1 VLIFLLIILHLY
13 KHSTK
18 LSTFFT
24 ALALISVGLVFTINK
39 RGQKFLFLNLGD
51 LNSLSIEVSFLLD
64 IFARV
69 FVLTVSIISLSV
81 FTFRFRYISPQKF
94 FGRFHVLLITFVL
107 SIILLILSSN
117 LIFILVGW
125 DGLGVSS
132 YLLVIYYGSVK
143 SYNAGML
150 TVITNRFGDVL
161 LLIRIGILLNIG
173 SWSVVFY
180 KEFLGVDSI
189 LKGLLITGSFTK
201 SAQIPFRAWLPAAM
215 AAPTPVSSLVHS
227 STLVTAGVYL
237 LFRHFLNTGCT
248 YNSHVIMFFG
258 LSTITLARLS
268 ALNEKDMKKIVA
280 LSTLSQLGL
289 IILCI
294 GTKWALIAFFHL
306 ITHAFF
312 KAIMFISVGNLI
324 HSSQLYQ
331 SIKNT
336 GTMFFSSPLNRS
348 TIILAR
354 ARLCGTPFTAAFFSK
369 EPIIEINIYNDTT
382 LGIFIFTILRLS
394 ITLLYS
400 SRLIKIV
407 LTHFNSIDPI
417 IYTTEVDRNLRKGIF
432 FLSLPSFS
440 RGSFIGRLIYFKP
453 SIFLYNLRI
462 KIFIFSSF
470 IIIFFILFLKN
481 YPVLNSGLTY
491 LFPMWGL
498 RLFSRSLFN
507 KITHVASFN
516 FKASGFRTPLAIFF
530 SVTTINLIRF
540 SGLCGR
546 FLIYRVI
553 ISIPFFYILFYM
565 LCYKLFCN

>member
-1 VLIFLLIILHLY
+1 M
-13 KHSTK
+13 
-18 LSTFFT
+18 
-24 ALALISVGLVFTINK
+24 FTINK
-39 RGQKFLFLNLGD
+39 RGQKFLFLSLGD
-51 LNSLSIEVSFLLD
+51 LNSLSIEISFLLD

-69 FVLTVSIISLSV
+69 FLLTVSLIRLSV

-94 FGRFHVLLITFVL
+94 FGRFHLLLIIFVL

-117 LIFILVGW
+117 LIFTLVGW

-132 YLLVIYYGSVK
+132 YLLVIYYGRTK
-143 SYNAGML
+143 SYNAGIL
-150 TVITNRFGDVL
+150 TVITNRIGDVL
-161 LLIRIGILLNIG
+161 LLIRIGIMLNMG
-173 SWSVVFY
+173 SWSVVYY
-180 KEFLGVDSI
+180 KEFLGVDNV
-189 LKGLLITGSFTK
+189 LKWLLIIGSFTK
-201 SAQIPFRAWLPAAM
+201 RAQIPFRAWLPAAM

-237 LFRHFLNTGCT
+237 LFRHFLNTGSA
-248 YNSHVIMFFG
+248 YNSPVIMFFG

-268 ALNEKDMKKIVA
+268 ALNEKDIKKIVA

-294 GTKWALIAFFHL
+294 GTRWVFIAFFHL

-312 KAIMFISVGNLI
+312 KAIMFIRVGNII

-336 GTMFFSSPLNRS
+336 GIIFFSSPLNSS

-382 LGIFIFTILRLS
+382 LGMLVFTILRLS

-407 LTHFNSIDPI
+407 LTHFNSITPI
-417 IYTTEVDRNLRKGIF
+417 IHIFEADRNLSKGIF

-440 RGSFIGRLIYFKP
+440 RGSLIARLIYFKP
-453 SIFLYNLRI
+453 SIFLYNLGV

-470 IIIFFILFLKN
+470 IVIFVILLIKN
-481 YPVLNSGLTY
+481 YPVINSGLTY

-507 KITHVASFN
+507 TIAYVASFN
-516 FKASGFRTPLAIFF
+516 FKASGFSTPLAIFF
-530 SVTTINLIRF
+530 SFTTINLIRF
-540 SGLCGR
+540 SRLYGR
-546 FLIYRVI
+546 FLIYRVV
-553 ISIPFFYILFYM
+553 ISIPFFYILFSM
-565 LCYKLFCN
+565 LYYKLFC

>member
-1 VLIFLLIILHLY
+1 M
-13 KHSTK
+13 
-18 LSTFFT
+18 
-24 ALALISVGLVFTINK
+24 FTINK
-39 RGQKFLFLNLGD
+39 RGQKFLFLSLGD
-51 LNSLSIEVSFLLD
+51 LNSLSIEISFLLD

-69 FVLTVSIISLSV
+69 FLLTVSLIRLSV

-94 FGRFHVLLITFVL
+94 FGRFHLLLIIFVL

-117 LIFILVGW
+117 LIFTLVGW

-132 YLLVIYYGSVK
+132 YLLVIYYGRTK
-143 SYNAGML
+143 SYNAGIL
-150 TVITNRFGDVL
+150 TVITNRIGDVL
-161 LLIRIGILLNIG
+161 LLIRIGIMLNMG
-173 SWSVVFY
+173 SWSVVYY
-180 KEFLGVDSI
+180 KEFLEVDNV
-189 LKGLLITGSFTK
+189 LKWLLIIGSFTK
-201 SAQIPFRAWLPAAM
+201 RAQIPFRAWLPAAM

-227 STLVTAGVYL
+227 STLVTAGVYW
-237 LFRHFLNTGCT
+237 LFRHFLYTGSA
-248 YNSHVIMFFG
+248 YNSPVIMFFG

-268 ALNEKDMKKIVA
+268 ALNEKDIKKIVA

-294 GTKWALIAFFHL
+294 GTRWVFIAFFHL

-312 KAIMFISVGNLI
+312 KAIMFIRVGNII

-336 GTMFFSSPLNRS
+336 GIIFFSSPLNSS

-382 LGIFIFTILRLS
+382 LGMLVFTILRLS

-407 LTHFNSIDPI
+407 LTHFNSITPI
-417 IYTTEVDRNLRKGIF
+417 IHIFEADRNLSKGIF

-440 RGSFIGRLIYFKP
+440 RGSLIARLIYFKP
-453 SIFLYNLRI
+453 SIFLYNLGV

-470 IIIFFILFLKN
+470 IVIFVILLIKN
-481 YPVLNSGLTY
+481 YPVINSGLTY

-507 KITHVASFN
+507 TIAYVASFN
-516 FKASGFRTPLAIFF
+516 FKASGFSTPLAIFF
-530 SVTTINLIRF
+530 SFTTINLIRF
-540 SGLCGR
+540 SRLYGR
-546 FLIYRVI
+546 FLIYRVV
-553 ISIPFFYILFYM
+553 ISIPFFYILFSM
-565 LCYKLFCN
+565 LYYKLFC

>member
-1 VLIFLLIILHLY
+1 MF
-13 KHSTK
+13 
-18 LSTFFT
+18 
-24 ALALISVGLVFTINK
+24 AINK
-39 RGQKFLFLNLGD
+39 RGQKFLFLKLGD

-69 FVLTVSIISLSV
+69 FLLTVSIISLSV

-107 SIILLILSSN
+107 SIVLLILSSN

-132 YLLVIYYGSVK
+132 YLLVIYYGRTK

-150 TVITNRFGDVL
+150 TVMTNRFGDVL
-161 LLIRIGILLNIG
+161 LLIRIGIILNIG
-173 SWSVVFY
+173 SWSIIFY
-180 KEFLGVDSI
+180 KEFLEVDSF
-189 LKGLLITGSFTK
+189 LKALLITGSFTK
-201 SAQIPFRAWLPAAM
+201 RAQIPFRAWLPAAM

-237 LFRHFLNTGCT
+237 LFRHFLNTGCAS
-248 YNSHVIMFFG
+248 NSPVIMFFG

-268 ALNEKDMKKIVA
+268 ALNEKDIKKIVA

-294 GTKWALIAFFHL
+294 GTRWVFIAFFHL

-312 KAIMFISVGNLI
+312 KAIIFIRVGNII
-324 HSSQLYQ
+324 HSRQLYQ

-336 GTMFFSSPLNRS
+336 GTMFFSSPLNSS

-369 EPIIEINIYNDTT
+369 EPIIEISIYNDTT
-382 LGIFIFTILRLS
+382 LGTFIFTILRLS

-407 LTHFNSIDPI
+407 LTHFNSIAPI
-417 IYTTEVDRNLRKGIF
+417 MHISEVDKNLRKGIF
-432 FLSLPSFS
+432 FLALPSFS
-440 RGSFIGRLIYFKP
+440 RGSFIARLIYQKP
-453 SIFLYNLRI
+453 SIFLYNLNI

-470 IIIFFILFLKN
+470 VIILIILFLKN
-481 YPVLNSGLTY
+481 YSVIHRGLIY
-491 LFPMWGL
+491 VFPIWGL
-498 RLFSRSLFN
+498 RLFSRSVFN
-507 KITHVASFN
+507 TVTYIASFN
-516 FKASGFRTPLAIFF
+516 FKASGFSTPLTILFGL
-530 SVTTINLIRF
+530 TTINLIRF
-540 SGLCGR
+540 SRLYGR
-546 FLIYRVI
+546 FLIYRII
-553 ISIPFFYILFYM
+553 ISIPFFYILFTLLY
-565 LCYKLFCN
+565 YKLFCE

>member
-1 VLIFLLIILHLY
+1 M
-13 KHSTK
+13 
-18 LSTFFT
+18 
-24 ALALISVGLVFTINK
+24 FTINK
-39 RGQKFLFLNLGD
+39 RGQKFLFLSLGD
-51 LNSLSIEVSFLLD
+51 LNSLSIEISFLLD

-69 FVLTVSIISLSV
+69 FLLTVSLIRLSV

-94 FGRFHVLLITFVL
+94 FGRFHLLLIIFVL

-117 LIFILVGW
+117 LIFTLVGW

-132 YLLVIYYGSVK
+132 YLLVIYYGRTK
-143 SYNAGML
+143 SYNAGIL
-150 TVITNRFGDVL
+150 TVITNRIGDVL
-161 LLIRIGILLNIG
+161 LLIRIGIMLNMG
-173 SWSVVFY
+173 SWSVVYY
-180 KEFLGVDSI
+180 KEFLGVDNV
-189 LKGLLITGSFTK
+189 LKWLLIIGSFTK
-201 SAQIPFRAWLPAAM
+201 RAQIPFRAWLPAAM

-237 LFRHFLNTGCT
+237 LFRHFLNTGSA
-248 YNSHVIMFFG
+248 YNSPVIMFFG

-268 ALNEKDMKKIVA
+268 ALNEKDIKKIVA

-294 GTKWALIAFFHL
+294 GTSWVFIAFFHL

-312 KAIMFISVGNLI
+312 KAIMFIRVGNII

-336 GTMFFSSPLNRS
+336 GIIFFSSPLNSS

-382 LGIFIFTILRLS
+382 LGMLVFTILRLS

-407 LTHFNSIDPI
+407 LTHFNSITPI
-417 IYTTEVDRNLRKGIF
+417 IHIFEADRNLSKGIF

-440 RGSFIGRLIYFKP
+440 RGSLIARLIYFKP
-453 SIFLYNLRI
+453 SIFLYNLGV

-470 IIIFFILFLKN
+470 IVIFVILLIKN
-481 YPVLNSGLTY
+481 YPVINSGLTY

-507 KITHVASFN
+507 TIAYVASFN
-516 FKASGFRTPLAIFF
+516 FKASGFSTPLAIFF
-530 SVTTINLIRF
+530 SFTSINLIRLF
-540 SGLCGR
+540 NLCCCTKPISC
-546 FLIYRVI
+546 FL
-553 ISIPFFYILFYM
+553 
-565 LCYKLFCN
+565 

>member
-1 VLIFLLIILHLY
+1 M
-13 KHSTK
+13 
-18 LSTFFT
+18 
-24 ALALISVGLVFTINK
+24 FTINK
-39 RGQKFLFLNLGD
+39 RGQKFLFLSLGD
-51 LNSLSIEVSFLLD
+51 LNSLSIEISFLLD

-69 FVLTVSIISLSV
+69 FLLTVSLIRLSV

-94 FGRFHVLLITFVL
+94 FGRFHLLLIIFVL

-117 LIFILVGW
+117 LIFTLVGW

-132 YLLVIYYGSVK
+132 YLLVIYYGRTK
-143 SYNAGML
+143 SYNAGIL
-150 TVITNRFGDVL
+150 TVITNRIGDVL
-161 LLIRIGILLNIG
+161 LLIRIGIMLNMG
-173 SWSVVFY
+173 SWSVVYY
-180 KEFLGVDSI
+180 KEFLEVDNV
-189 LKGLLITGSFTK
+189 LKWLLIIGSFTK
-201 SAQIPFRAWLPAAM
+201 RAQIPFRAWLPAAM

-237 LFRHFLNTGCT
+237 LFRHFLYTGSA
-248 YNSHVIMFFG
+248 YNSPVIMFFG

-268 ALNEKDMKKIVA
+268 ALNEKDIKKIVA

-294 GTKWALIAFFHL
+294 GTRWVFIAFFHL

-312 KAIMFISVGNLI
+312 KAIMFIRVGNII

-336 GTMFFSSPLNRS
+336 GIIFFSSPLNSS

-382 LGIFIFTILRLS
+382 LGMLVFTILRLS

-407 LTHFNSIDPI
+407 LTHFNSITPI
-417 IYTTEVDRNLRKGIF
+417 IHIFEADRNLSKGIF

-440 RGSFIGRLIYFKP
+440 RGSLIARLIYFKP
-453 SIFLYNLRI
+453 SIFLYNLGV

-470 IIIFFILFLKN
+470 IVIFVILLIKN
-481 YPVLNSGLTY
+481 YPVINSGLTY

-507 KITHVASFN
+507 TIAYVASFN
-516 FKASGFRTPLAIFF
+516 FKASGFSTPLAIFF
-530 SVTTINLIRF
+530 SFTTINLIRF
-540 SGLCGR
+540 SRLYGR
-546 FLIYRVI
+546 FLIYRVV
-553 ISIPFFYILFYM
+553 ISIPFFYILFSM
-565 LCYKLFCN
+565 LYYKLFC